1 MTSEKNSSMQ
11 SKTKPPDHQKIVN
24 IVRSLASGRD
34 ALHSLIE
41 LNEEV
46 DLMIQSGV
54 LTAKM
59 QRDICMLFLNY
70 PGQNLCWDSKSVV
83 NISTLQFHDMIPYL
97 GCLTRSDEHVK

>member
-1 MTSEKNSSMQ
+1 MTSEQNSSMQ

-46 DLMIQSGV
+46 DLMFQSGP
-54 LTAKM
+54 LTAEM
-59 QRDICMLFLNY
+59 QRDICMLCLKY
-70 PGQNLCWDSKSVV
+70 PGLKLFWDSKSVV
-83 NISTLQFHDMIPYL
+83 NIPTFDVNILFSFTV
-97 GCLTRSDEHVK
+97 C